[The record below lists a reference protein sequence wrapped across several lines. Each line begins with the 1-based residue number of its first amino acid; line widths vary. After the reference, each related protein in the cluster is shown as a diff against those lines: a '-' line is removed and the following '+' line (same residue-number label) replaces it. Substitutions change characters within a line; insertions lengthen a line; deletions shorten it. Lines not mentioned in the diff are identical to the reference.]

1 MQTLPSGPSA
11 SSDPNAQK
19 DKLLFECMI
28 SEQIPPEDMAEILRD
43 DRFRAY
49 YERNLVEKAG
59 MERRDGHV
67 SRLFAGLG
75 AMVHSLYGGR
85 RLGK

>member
-11 SSDPNAQK
+11 SSDPNARK
-19 DKLLFECMI
+19 DELLFECMI
-28 SEQIPPEDMAEILRD
+28 SEQMPPEDMAEILRD

-49 YERNLVEKAG
+49 YELHLVEKANA
-59 MERRDGHV
+59 ERRDGHM
-67 SRLFAGLG
+67 SRLLAGLG

-85 RLGK
+85 RLNK